1 MLKPLEHIKTV
12 IFDWDGTLHD
22 SFHIYKPAFL
32 KSMSFLVKEGYI
44 EHANYEDDIIK
55 TYLGLNPKD
64 MWASFTPK
72 LPDHIKE
79 EASAI
84 ISKSMTQSILNH
96 EARLYEGALDTLK
109 YLKDKGYHL
118 VYLSNSKTYYMNLM
132 DEVFDLCRYFDLMI
146 ASEMYQFMPKKMIL
160 ERIKST
166 LQKPAIMIGDRFLD
180 IETGMY
186 NKFDTIGCLYGYGKQ
201 YELKDATYLISN
213 IKDLEKLL

>member
-1 MLKPLEHIKTV
+1 
-12 IFDWDGTLHD
+12 
-22 SFHIYKPAFL
+22 
-32 KSMSFLVKEGYI
+32 
-44 EHANYEDDIIK
+44 
-55 TYLGLNPKD
+55 
-64 MWASFTPK
+64 
-72 LPDHIKE
+72 
-79 EASAI
+79 
-84 ISKSMTQSILNH
+84 
-96 EARLYEGALDTLK
+96 

-201 YELKDATYLISN
+201 NELKDATYLITN